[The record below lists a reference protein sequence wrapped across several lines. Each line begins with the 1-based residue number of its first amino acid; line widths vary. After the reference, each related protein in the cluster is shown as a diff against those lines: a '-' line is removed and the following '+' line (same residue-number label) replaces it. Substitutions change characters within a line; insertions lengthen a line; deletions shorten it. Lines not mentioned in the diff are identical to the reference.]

1 MFSVQRPSLTC
12 TVVRMGLA
20 TLLRK
25 TACLAGLTVALVF
38 LLFQVQDGTGITLR
52 PSKLDSKPTISLDSQ
67 QHVANK
73 RGSATVG
80 HYKYSLAGATEST
93 RDVSLLEERA
103 QHGVNTQETNQRR
116 TTFQRLVNRLRRR
129 ERDGAVSGFAA
140 DSPSRP
146 RLSVRQR
153 LAQLLR
159 RAKSFFTH
167 GIRRYY
173 SQGRNRLR
181 SWWAQRRRSGLVFEK
196 ADSGCVIGKRIL
208 AHMREQI
215 RQPQALESSQRLD
228 GILTAAAWPPDVPA
242 KFVSLTTGETRT
254 LVRGAPLGSGGFAA
268 VYQVTDVET
277 NEELA
282 VKVIISEKKPTDETM
297 RDLERESF
305 CYKNFSLA
313 KTAKDAQENWR
324 FMVASDVVTL
334 EGQPAT
340 TEVVIGSATKW
351 VPNYFL
357 LMMRA
362 ETDMSKVIS
371 WLFGDASVNNSEL
384 GLVVRMHLS
393 SQAIRLVAN
402 VQAQGIVHT
411 DIKPPNFLLL
421 KDGRLFL
428 GDFGTY
434 KTNNS
439 VGPAIGTPGYEP
451 PEQPFHSYG
460 VTYTFATDA
469 WQLGITLYCIWCK
482 ESPTPADGIWD
493 YLHFADC
500 SSTPELVQDLI
511 RNLLNREP
519 QKRMLPLQALK
530 TAAFNEMDS
539 VVKRAA
545 QNFEQQEHLQTE

>member
-1 MFSVQRPSLTC
+1 MFSVQRPPLTR

-20 TLLRK
+20 TLLPK
-25 TACLAGLTVALVF
+25 TACLAVLNVALVF
-38 LLFQVQDGTGITLR
+38 LLFQVQDGTGITLD
-52 PSKLDSKPTISLDSQ
+52 PSKLDSKPTSLDSQ
-67 QHVANK
+67 QHVADK
-73 RGSATVG
+73 RWPATVG
-80 HYKYSLAGATEST
+80 HYKYLAGATEST

-103 QHGVNTQETNQRR
+103 QHRVNAQETNQRR
-116 TTFQRLVNRLRRR
+116 TIFQRLLNLLRRR
-129 ERDGAVSGFAA
+129 ERDGEVSGSAA
-140 DSPSRP
+140 DSSSRP

-153 LAQLLR
+153 LAQLWR
-159 RAKSFFTH
+159 KAKSFFPR
-167 GIRRYY
+167 GIPRYF

-181 SWWAQRRRSGLVFEK
+181 SLRAQRRRSELFFEK

-208 AHMREQI
+208 AHMQEQI
-215 RQPQALESSQRLD
+215 GQPQALGNSERLD
-228 GILTAAAWPPDVPA
+228 RILTVAAWPPDVPER
-242 KFVSLTTGETRT
+242 FVSVTTGETRT
-254 LVRGAPLGSGGFAA
+254 LVRGAPLGSGGFAT
-268 VYQVTDVET
+268 VYEATDVET

-282 VKVIISEKKPTDETM
+282 VKVFMPEKEPTDETM
-297 RDLERESF
+297 RDLQRESF
-305 CYKNFSLA
+305 CYRNFSLA
-313 KTAKDAQENWR
+313 KTAKDAQERCR
-324 FMVASDVVTL
+324 FMVPSDVVML
-334 EGQPAT
+334 EGQPAS
-340 TEVVIGSATKW
+340 TEVVIGLTTRW

-371 WLFGDASVNNSEL
+371 WVFGDASVNNSEL
-384 GLVVRMHLS
+384 GLVVRMYLS

-411 DIKPPNFLLL
+411 DIKPANFLLL

-434 KTNNS
+434 RINNS

-451 PEQPFHSYG
+451 PERPFQTTG
-460 VTYTFATDA
+460 ITYTFTTDA

-482 ESPTPADGIWD
+482 ERPTPADGIWD

-500 SSTPELVQDLI
+500 PSTPELVQDLI

-519 QKRMLPLQALK
+519 QKRMLPLQALE

-545 QNFEQQEHLQTE
+545 QNFEQQEHLHTE